1 MENSTQRTA
10 FLNGEGDAWFN
21 RNANYEIDQ
30 FDHVDKE
37 ILQHLSRESNILE
50 IGCADGRRLARIQ
63 KVLGTDSRLV
73 GIDPSTAAI
82 QQGLIKF
89 QGLDL
94 RIGTADDLP
103 LNEFFSTV
111 ILGFCLYLCDRTLL
125 SKIVAE
131 VDKVLLDN
139 GTLIIV
145 DFDPPHPRRRQ
156 YRHHEGLWSYKMDYS
171 TLFTT
176 FPHFSQSSKKSMSH
190 QVAEWEKSEEE
201 RIAVWVLKKH
211 INGGY
216 STEADD

>member
-125 SKIVAE
+125 SKIVSE

-145 DFDPPHPRRRQ
+145 DFDPPHPRRCQ
-156 YRHHEGLWSYKMDYS
+156 YRHQKVFGVIKW
-171 TLFTT
+171 TT
-176 FPHFSQSSKKSMSH
+176 PHYLRHS
-190 QVAEWEKSEEE
+190 
-201 RIAVWVLKKH
+201 RISVKVLKNPCRIKSL
-211 INGGY
+211 NGKSLKRKELQFGC
-216 STEADD
+216 